1 MRKLTETELDQVND
15 IPLLRHMLTLVQ
27 VALDW
32 KQKQLQILTQ

>member
-15 IPLLRHMLTLVQ
+15 IPLLRYMLTLVQ